1 MSCAGGHLYT
11 SAQGTTADWG
21 VDAEGRHMRAAKL
34 APLAS
39 ERLAGRSGSIRDRYV
54 KVWPLAGE
62 ARSSLTTG
70 IRRQDRQ
77 GK

>member
-1 MSCAGGHLYT
+1 
-11 SAQGTTADWG
+11 
-21 VDAEGRHMRAAKL
+21 MRAAKL

-70 IRRQDRQ
+70 IRQQDRQ